1 MVGDMVSMAMP
12 PKTEWDREYN
22 MVQSFNQI
30 GSSEPR
36 LKSHNRNVSFFV
48 LLDVKNTPWR
58 VSIDAPL
65 TGLTLNY
72 LAYISYL
79 LSKQSQ
85 PRNFLLTHIIFD
97 IVIMWDFI
105 VCVNKMQLE
114 KRINLQFNLNWKTN
128 PLMMDTIKKEYV
140 WCHGRL
146 NLAKRICNVTMT

>member
-1 MVGDMVSMAMP
+1 MP

-114 KRINLQFNLNWKTN
+114 KGINLQFNLNWKTN
-128 PLMMDTIKKEYV
+128 PLWWWIPSKKNMFDATV
-140 WCHGRL
+140 DWTLQSVFVTSLWR
-146 NLAKRICNVTMT
+146 NLTKLY